1 MVKRLVE
8 ACVDAGTCAVDASH
22 YAALL
27 SALAS
32 LWTQVK
38 HQLVATMNNDL
49 IGGSIA
55 FAVTIGSGSSGSA
68 LALFLVLHG
77 ALHLETLLPNDFVG
91 CL

>member
-8 ACVDAGTCAVDASH
+8 ACVDAGTCAVGVSH

-38 HQLVATMNNDL
+38 HQLVATSDPSFTTFAHTRPHRYKQHQHSL
-49 IGGSIA
+49 RSLLFRIG
-55 FAVTIGSGSSGSA
+55 
-68 LALFLVLHG
+68 LVFRTRH
-77 ALHLETLLPNDFVG
+77 
-91 CL
+91 